1 MTERFRMQKK
11 KRGKKKRVSVRDAV
25 LVIIVQYITFKM
37 DH

>member
-11 KRGKKKRVSVRDAV
+11 KKKQVSVRDAV

-37 DH
+37 DR

>member
-11 KRGKKKRVSVRDAV
+11 KKKKQVSVRDAV

-37 DH
+37 DR